1 MGAARGRGA
10 LDWPHDANYV
20 PALAGG
26 SEGPMPDPKT
36 QPDDRSEALD
46 APWGAMDAPW
56 EPLGDAPVAGTAAR
70 SHPTAADLPDPD
82 ALPSLGDLDEVEGA
96 APTAA
101 QETEPLPA
109 APEPEPAHGAT
120 QPAPASPEAAP
131 APQPKPKPAPTLDPE
146 ADVAALDELEAHL
159 YAHRYA
165 TVGMDVFGSSIDPEA
180 AADDRA
186 EAMATLEREAN
197 DLLCSPETGDLL
209 GRLSQEGPALD
220 DTRRAQVRVLARDRN
235 RIMNVPAGVQAD
247 YRRLLSRST
256 VVWHKAKLASDW
268 ASFSPYLDQT
278 VEAMRRIA
286 QMRNPEADSY
296 DVWLDEF
303 EPGTSRAFYDDF
315 FDQVRGIVVP
325 LFEAVRQ
332 SGRQPSRRAFE
343 GRYGE
348 QRQWELA
355 RDLMRL
361 EGLPMDSVLLT
372 HTEHP
377 YSDALSPHYGVI
389 ATHVHEDDVLS
400 NVYSML
406 HEGGHV
412 LYELGCDPAYARTS
426 LRGGTSMGMH
436 EGQSRFFENYVGRS
450 RAFAPHVLKV
460 MAAHFPGQLGRV
472 TPNQFYL
479 AANRAEGSLV
489 RTEADEL
496 TYPLHVMI
504 RYEIEQALFDGEL
517 AAKDVPAVWNQRYR
531 DYLGVTVPD
540 DRHGALQDSHWSTGL
555 LGYFPT
561 YALGG
566 AYGAQLR
573 HQMIADGVDW
583 EGTLAAGDL
592 SPIHSWLHRNVWRWG
607 RAKDPQDIIRDSCHE
622 AFTPRYYLDY
632 LVDKF
637 AAIYSLG

>member
-1 MGAARGRGA
+1 
-10 LDWPHDANYV
+10 
-20 PALAGG
+20 
-26 SEGPMPDPKT
+26 
-36 QPDDRSEALD
+36 
-46 APWGAMDAPW
+46 MDAPW
-56 EPLGDAPVAGTAAR
+56 EPVEEEPRQAPKPESHVQAPQAPASPAPAAR
-70 SHPTAADLPDPD
+70 PASQEAPKAPAAGDFD
-82 ALPSLGDLDEVEGA
+82 DLDEVEGA
-96 APTAA
+96 
-101 QETEPLPA
+101 EPEAGQDTSQLPA
-109 APEPEPAHGAT
+109 ATQAA
-120 QPAPASPEAAP
+120 QPAAPHAAP
-131 APQPKPKPAPTLDPE
+131 KPGPAAVANPK
-146 ADVAALDELEAHL
+146 ADMAALDELEAHL

-165 TVGMDVFGSSIDPEA
+165 MVGMDVFGSSIDPAA

-186 EAMATLEREAN
+186 EVMAMIERESN
-197 DLLCSPETGDLL
+197 DLLCSPETGELLDRLDLNAAVVD
-209 GRLSQEGPALD
+209 P
-220 DTRRAQVRVLARDRN
+220 TRQAQVRVLRRDRD
-235 RIMNVPAGVQAD
+235 RMTNVPADVQAD
-247 YRRLLSRST
+247 FRRLTSRST

-268 ASFSPYLDQT
+268 DSFAPYLDQT

-286 QMRNPEADSY
+286 EMRKPGADPY

-303 EPGTSRAFYDDF
+303 EPGASRAFYDDF
-315 FDQVRGIVVP
+315 FGQVKGIVVP
-325 LFEAVRQ
+325 LFEAVRK
-332 SGRQPSRRAFE
+332 RRWQPSRRDFE
-343 GRYGE
+343 GRFDE
-348 QRQWELA
+348 RRQWELA

-361 EGLPMDSVLLT
+361 EGLPEDSVLLT

-377 YSDALSPHYGVI
+377 YSDALSAHYGAI
-389 ATHVHEDDVLS
+389 ATHVYEDDVLS

-412 LYELGCDPAYARTS
+412 LYELGCDPAFARTS

-450 RAFAPHVLKV
+450 RAFAPHILAT
-460 MAAHFPGQLGRV
+460 MARHFPGQLGRV

-496 TYPLHVMI
+496 TYPLHILV

-517 AAKDVPAVWNQRYR
+517 TAKDVPAVWNQRYR

-573 HQMIADGVDW
+573 HAMIEGDLDW
-583 EGTLAAGDL
+583 EGSLAAGDL
-592 SPIHSWLHRNVWRWG
+592 GPIQGWLRENVWRFG
-607 RAKDPQDIIRDSCHE
+607 RSKDPQDIIRDACHE
-622 AFTPRYYLDY
+622 EFTARYYTDY
-632 LVDKF
+632 LVEKF
-637 AAIYSLG
+637 ASIYGLA